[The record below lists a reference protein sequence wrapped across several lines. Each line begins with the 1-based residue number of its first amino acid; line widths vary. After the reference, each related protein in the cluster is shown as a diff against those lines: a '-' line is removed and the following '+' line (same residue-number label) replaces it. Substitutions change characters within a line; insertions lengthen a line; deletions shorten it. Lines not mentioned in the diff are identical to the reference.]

1 MISITDVFPNVK
13 GGKNAKEEMDF
24 FGPVVGDSWIDV
36 FGFLSKEA
44 GGRIPGARG

>member
-1 MISITDVFPNVK
+1 MISITDVFPHVK

-24 FGPVVGDSWIDV
+24 SGPVVGNSWIDV

-44 GGRIPGARG
+44 G